1 MISVNQAIS
10 EVLNLIKPLDI
21 EIVDLE
27 QAGNRVLASKIY
39 ANRDQP
45 PFKSSAMD
53 GYAINSKDLNPGA
66 ELRVIGQSV
75 AGLGYNGKVTRGN
88 AVRIFTGAPVPKG
101 SDHILIQEDCKK
113 SDDKIIINKLF
124 EKNNFIRPQG
134 GDFKV
139 GDSVDAPVELDPSLI
154 SLLAAMNISK
164 VPVFR
169 KPVIALIATGD
180 ELVAVGEVPKEDQI
194 ISSNNYGL
202 KTLIETSGGIA
213 RLLPIA
219 RDTVQ
224 ELKTVLN
231 LCDNVDL
238 IVTLGGASVG
248 DYDLVH
254 STAENMGME
263 TSFYKVAMRP
273 GKPLMAGRISGIPI
287 LGLPGNPVSALV
299 CGIVFL
305 KPAINAMLGK
315 GNAALSTQNAIL
327 DRDLPENGPREH
339 YMRATLKSDNGTQT
353 VEPFDKQDSSLL
365 TVLSKANALLVRPAN
380 DKAKIKGC
388 NVKIIPLK

>member
-1 MISVNQAIS
+1 
-10 EVLNLIKPLDI
+10 
-21 EIVDLE
+21 
-27 QAGNRVLASKIY
+27 
-39 ANRDQP
+39 
-45 PFKSSAMD
+45 
-53 GYAINSKDLNPGA
+53 
-66 ELRVIGQSV
+66 
-75 AGLGYNGKVTRGN
+75 
-88 AVRIFTGAPVPKG
+88 
-101 SDHILIQEDCKK
+101 
-113 SDDKIIINKLF
+113 
-124 EKNNFIRPQG
+124 
-134 GDFKV
+134 
-139 GDSVDAPVELDPSLI
+139 
-154 SLLAAMNISK
+154 MNISK

-202 KTLIETSGGIA
+202 KTLVETSGGIS

-219 RDTVQ
+219 RDTAQ

-299 CGIVFL
+299 CGTVFL